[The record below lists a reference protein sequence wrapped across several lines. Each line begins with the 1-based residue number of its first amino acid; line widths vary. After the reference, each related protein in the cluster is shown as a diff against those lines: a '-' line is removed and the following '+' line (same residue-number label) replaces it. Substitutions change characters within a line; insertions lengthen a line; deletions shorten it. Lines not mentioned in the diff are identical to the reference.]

1 MTTTSTATRRWL
13 ERLNGS
19 RHMLWLLALFSFLE
33 TIIVPVPIE
42 LVLIPLMALNRHR
55 IWRIATV
62 VTAGC
67 LAASLLG
74 YGVGMVLYQSV
85 GTWFIDT
92 MGMQSAYQAYQGFF
106 DQYGFIAILTLGIL
120 PIPFQV
126 AMITAGLS
134 GYPIALFVLAALI
147 ARGIRYY
154 GLAWLVKRFGP
165 EVERMW
171 RRHALVTS
179 LVAGLVVLGVALGMH
194 WLAKIV
200 M

>member
-1 MTTTSTATRRWL
+1 MTSAPTRARQWL

-19 RHMLWLLALFSFLE
+19 KHMLWLLALFSFLE
-33 TIIVPVPIE
+33 TLIVPVPIE
-42 LVLIPLMALNRHR
+42 LVLIPLMALNRQR

-62 VTAGC
+62 TTAGC

-92 MGMQSAYQAYQGFF
+92 MGMQNAYQAYQGFF
-106 DQYGFIAILTLGIL
+106 DRYGFIAILTLGIL

-154 GLAWLVKRFGP
+154 GLAWLVLRFGP
-165 EVERMW
+165 RVERMW
-171 RRHALVTS
+171 RRHAVVTS
-179 LVAGLVVLGVALGMH
+179 LAAGAVVLGLALAMQT
-194 WLAKIV
+194 LAGAV

>member
-1 MTTTSTATRRWL
+1 MTSAPNRARRWF

-19 RHMLWLLALFSFLE
+19 RHMLWLLAALSFLE
-33 TIIVPVPIE
+33 TIILPVPIE

-62 VTAGC
+62 TTAGC

-74 YGVGMVLYQSV
+74 YGVGLVLYQSV

-92 MGMQSAYQAYQGFF
+92 LGMQHAYLAYQGFF
-106 DQYGFIAILTLGIL
+106 DRYGFVAILTLGIL

-147 ARGIRYY
+147 ARGIRYF
-154 GLAWLVKRFGP
+154 GLAWLVWKFGP
-165 EVERMW
+165 RVETLW

-179 LVAGLVVLGVALGMH
+179 LAAGVLVLGAALAMQT
-194 WLAKIV
+194 LAKAV

>member
-1 MTTTSTATRRWL
+1 
-13 ERLNGS
+13 
-19 RHMLWLLALFSFLE
+19 MLWLLAALSFLE
-33 TIIVPVPIE
+33 TIILPVPIE

-62 VTAGC
+62 TTAGC

-74 YGVGMVLYQSV
+74 YGVGLVLYQSV

-92 MGMQSAYQAYQGFF
+92 LGMQHAYLAYQGFF
-106 DQYGFIAILTLGIL
+106 DRYGFVAILTLGIL

-147 ARGIRYY
+147 ARGIRYF
-154 GLAWLVKRFGP
+154 GLAWLVWKFGP
-165 EVERMW
+165 RVETLW

-179 LVAGLVVLGVALGMH
+179 LAAGVLVLGAALAMQT
-194 WLAKIV
+194 LAKAV

>member
-1 MTTTSTATRRWL
+1 
-13 ERLNGS
+13 
-19 RHMLWLLALFSFLE
+19 
-33 TIIVPVPIE
+33 
-42 LVLIPLMALNRHR
+42 
-55 IWRIATV
+55 
-62 VTAGC
+62 
-67 LAASLLG
+67 
-74 YGVGMVLYQSV
+74 
-85 GTWFIDT
+85 
-92 MGMQSAYQAYQGFF
+92 MQSAYQAYQGFF

-179 LVAGLVVLGVALGMH
+179 LVAGLVVLGVALGMR

>member
-1 MTTTSTATRRWL
+1 MTSTPNRARRWF

-19 RHMLWLLALFSFLE
+19 RHMLWLLAALSFLE
-33 TIIVPVPIE
+33 TIILPVPIE
-42 LVLIPLMALNRHR
+42 LVLIPLMALNRQR

-62 VTAGC
+62 TTAGC
-67 LAASLLG
+67 LAASLVG
-74 YGVGMVLYQSV
+74 YGVGMALYQSV

-92 MGMQSAYQAYQGFF
+92 LGMQDAYQAYQGFF

-134 GYPIALFVLAALI
+134 GYPVALFVLAALI
-147 ARGIRYY
+147 ARGLRYY
-154 GLAWLVKRFGP
+154 GLAWLVWRFGP
-165 EVERMW
+165 RVEERW
-171 RRHALVTS
+171 RRHAVVTS
-179 LVAGLVVLGVALGMH
+179 LVASGVVLAVALGMQ
-194 WLAKIV
+194 WLAGRV